1 MSRPRSRARST
12 RKARARPTKPKA
24 RTTVAGAEGRPASL
38 PRRPLFRFFGGK
50 GGVGKTTCSAAVAV
64 ALAESGRR
72 VLVVSTDPAHSL
84 GDALGRR
91 LGSRP
96 RPVPVRRGTLRAAEL
111 DADAALA
118 RWLDQRRDGLAT
130 IALRGT
136 YLDREDV
143 ERFLSLSLPGTD
155 ELIGLLELARLA
167 RASPVD
173 DVVVDTAPTGHT
185 LRLLQMPE
193 TLRQI
198 ASVLDDMQ
206 AKHRFLSRSLGG
218 RYRADSADALIAE
231 IEQESSGILALLRD
245 AERTT
250 FSWVMLPEAL
260 SLEES
265 RDGLAGLQRSGITVG
280 EIVVN
285 RITPAP
291 PGPCALC
298 EGRRRSEAAVLAET
312 ARAFRPLPMRLVAAQ
327 DDEPEGV
334 GSLRTFARALVGP
347 PGRPRPGPSA
357 GWARKRKAVATRRT
371 PRAPAEPWWLSDLMP
386 PSRRLLVFGGKG
398 GVGKTTAAVTAA
410 LALAEGSGGRVL
422 VLSADP
428 AHSLGDALSVRLG
441 DDERAVPGAS
451 ARLRARELDADRALA
466 AARARYRG
474 AVDQLF
480 DALRGSSNLDPAF
493 DRAVMQDLIA
503 LAPPG
508 IDELFALAAVTDAL
522 IQESTPGAPSTVV
535 LDTAPTGHALR
546 LLALP
551 DAAREWIQALLS
563 VLLKYRQV
571 ARPADL
577 PRRETARL
585 LDELDAMGIPVAGL
599 LVNAITPP
607 GCARCRRAAAREE
620 KHVRALARRFL
631 TRAGRP
637 MILAPM
643 TAPEP
648 RGVRALRDWGHTWRR
663 FDPARRS

>member
-1 MSRPRSRARST
+1 
-12 RKARARPTKPKA
+12 
-24 RTTVAGAEGRPASL
+24 
-38 PRRPLFRFFGGK
+38 
-50 GGVGKTTCSAAVAV
+50 VAV

-91 LGSRP
+91 LGPRP
-96 RPVPVRRGTLRAAEL
+96 RPVPVRRGGLRAVEL

-167 RASPVD
+167 RASPLD

-265 RDGLAGLQRSGITVG
+265 RDGLAGLRRSGIRVG

-285 RITPAP
+285 RVTPAP

-298 EGRRRSEAAVLAET
+298 EGRRRSEAAVLAEA
-312 ARAFRPLPMRLVAAQ
+312 ARAFRPLPMRVVAAQ

-334 GSLRTFARALVGP
+334 AALRTFARALAGP
-347 PGRPRPGPSA
+347 PGRFRPASSA
-357 GWARKRKAVATRRT
+357 GSARKRVPAATRLS

-386 PSRRLLVFGGKG
+386 RSRRLLVFGGKG
-398 GVGKTTAAVTAA
+398 GVGKTTAAATAA
-410 LALAEGSGGRVL
+410 LALADGRDGRVL
-422 VLSADP
+422 LLSADP
-428 AHSLGDALSVRLG
+428 AHSLGDALSARLG

-451 ARLRARELDADRALA
+451 GRLRARELDADRALA

-480 DALRGSSNLDPAF
+480 DALRGGSNLDPAF

-522 IQESTPGAPSTVV
+522 TQESTPSAPSTVV

-571 ARPADL
+571 VGLGRLAQELVDVSKQLRTLEALLRDPARTAFVAVTRPADL

-585 LDELDAMGIPVAGL
+585 LDQLEAMGIPVAGL

-607 GCARCRRAAAREE
+607 GCARCRRAVAREE

-648 RGVRALRDWGHTWRR
+648 RGIRALRDWGRTWRR
-663 FDPARRS
+663 FDPARRP

>member
-1 MSRPRSRARST
+1 M
-12 RKARARPTKPKA
+12 
-24 RTTVAGAEGRPASL
+24 
-38 PRRPLFRFFGGK
+38 
-50 GGVGKTTCSAAVAV
+50 

-84 GDALGRR
+84 GDALACR
-91 LGSRP
+91 LGPRP
-96 RPVPVRRGTLRAAEL
+96 RPVPVRRGTLRAVEL

-118 RWLDQRRDGLAT
+118 RWLDQRRDALAT

-167 RASPVD
+167 RASPLD
-173 DVVVDTAPTGHT
+173 EVVVDTAPTGHT

-231 IEQESSGILALLRD
+231 IEQESSEILALLRD

-265 RDGLAGLQRSGITVG
+265 RDALAGLQRSGIGVG
-280 EIVVN
+280 EIVGN
-285 RITPAP
+285 RVTPAP

-298 EGRRRSEAAVLAET
+298 EGRRRSEARILAET
-312 ARAFRPLPMRLVAAQ
+312 ARALGPLPMRVVAAR
-327 DDEPEGV
+327 DEEPEGV

-422 VLSADP
+422 VSP
-428 AHSLGDALSVRLG
+428 S
-441 DDERAVPGAS
+441 AS
-451 ARLRARELDADRALA
+451 ATTSGRSRGHRPACARASWTRTAPWPPRARAI
-466 AARARYRG
+466 AAR
-474 AVDQLF
+474 
-480 DALRGSSNLDPAF
+480 
-493 DRAVMQDLIA
+493 
-503 LAPPG
+503 
-508 IDELFALAAVTDAL
+508 
-522 IQESTPGAPSTVV
+522 
-535 LDTAPTGHALR
+535 
-546 LLALP
+546 
-551 DAAREWIQALLS
+551 
-563 VLLKYRQV
+563 
-571 ARPADL
+571 
-577 PRRETARL
+577 
-585 LDELDAMGIPVAGL
+585 
-599 LVNAITPP
+599 
-607 GCARCRRAAAREE
+607 
-620 KHVRALARRFL
+620 
-631 TRAGRP
+631 
-637 MILAPM
+637 
-643 TAPEP
+643 
-648 RGVRALRDWGHTWRR
+648 
-663 FDPARRS
+663 

>member
-1 MSRPRSRARST
+1 M
-12 RKARARPTKPKA
+12 
-24 RTTVAGAEGRPASL
+24 
-38 PRRPLFRFFGGK
+38 
-50 GGVGKTTCSAAVAV
+50 

-347 PGRPRPGPSA
+347 PRRLRPMPAARRPGRRTA
-357 GWARKRKAVATRRT
+357 AVATRRS
-371 PRAPAEPWWLSDLMP
+371 PRAAAEPWWVSDLMP

-398 GVGKTTAAVTAA
+398 GVGKTTAAATAA
-410 LALAEGSGGRVL
+410 LALADGRGGRVL
-422 VLSADP
+422 LLSADP

-441 DDERAVPGAS
+441 DDERAVAGAS
-451 ARLRARELDADRALA
+451 PRLRARELDADRALA

-480 DALRGSSNLDPAF
+480 DALRGGSNLDPAF

-571 ARPADL
+571 VGLGRLAQELVDVSKQLRTLEALLRDPARTAFVAVTRPAEL

-585 LDELDAMGIPVAGL
+585 LDQLDAMGIPVAGL
-599 LVNAITPP
+599 LVNAITPA